1 MAAFERLHDRDSA
14 EPVISG
20 PGRIEQ
26 GQMAPKA
33 PFPRSPAKQGTSFG
47 SRAGL

>member
-20 PGRIEQ
+20 PGRIKQ
-26 GQMAPKA
+26 AQMT
-33 PFPRSPAKQGTSFG
+33 PRSETKHRTEYYVCKH
-47 SRAGL
+47 RLL